1 MPKEDRSSE
10 MIEGFVRLLRER
22 NIRVGLAETIDA
34 CKAFSLL
41 DINKEIMREG
51 LAACLIKEEMDRPD
65 FDYIFDL
72 YFCNQMQESKRTPQT
87 PTQKGES
94 ELSEGI
100 RQRQESEELRK
111 DDAQQSQTQQ
121 RDQQRQQQG
130 VLARYGGIKG
140 IGRAIDEKDLEGA
153 ADQLLERILSKTRD
167 PDTFAEMLKNLI
179 EYMKLYAGWAVED
192 TVTFEDYLERIKEVL
207 SITQRKYLE
216 LFREEYPLE
225 DLISKLVKQ
234 DYPNIEEMGFN
245 KYAGDL
251 VFLVNNVDKIE
262 KTIKKLAQQLASKLS
277 RREKLADKGKI
288 NIRKS
293 IRKSLEYGGVMVKLD
308 YKRRKVQKPEIILL
322 CDVSGSC
329 EWISDFFI
337 ALMLGIKKA
346 FSEVKG
352 YIFTDHCWTVTK
364 ALDTG
369 MVERLFQEISHW
381 WDLYRGGGSSNME
394 TAFEDFLKKTQ
405 SEVTKK
411 TTVIILSDCR
421 DYLGRREVYGSARG
435 HPRSA
440 DKIAKL
446 AKASKRL
453 MILNPEDPRFWN
465 TGDSVVDYYAQAGA
479 ECYPVKNLQELAN
492 MVILAAKKDLNP
504 YTYTT

>member
-1 MPKEDRSSE
+1 

-41 DINKEIMREG
+41 EVDKETVREG

-65 FDYIFDL
+65 FDHIFNL
-72 YFCNQMQESKRTPQT
+72 YFCNQIPESKKPQQPT
-87 PTQKGES
+87 PTPKES
-94 ELSEGI
+94 ELTKRS
-100 RQRQESEELRK
+100 RQEQGTEGLRQEE
-111 DDAQQSQTQQ
+111 DAQQPQAQQ
-121 RDQQRQQQG
+121 LDQQRQQQG

-140 IGRAIDEKDLEGA
+140 IGKAIDENDLEGA
-153 ADQLLERILSKTRD
+153 ANQLSERILSQARD
-167 PDTFAEMLKNLI
+167 PDAFAKLLKNII

-192 TVTFEDYLERIKEVL
+192 TATFEDYMERIKEVL
-207 SITQRKYLE
+207 NKTQRKYLE

-225 DLISKLVKQ
+225 DLISKLVKL
-234 DYPNIEEMGFN
+234 DYSNIEELDFN

-277 RREKLADKGKI
+277 RREKLADRGKI

-308 YKRRKVQKPEIILL
+308 FKRRKVQKPEIMLL

-329 EWISDFFI
+329 EWISGFFI
-337 ALMLGIKKA
+337 TLMLGIKKA

-364 ALDTG
+364 ALETG
-369 MVERLFQEISHW
+369 MAERLFQEISHW
-381 WDLYRGGGSSNME
+381 WDLYRGVQAA
-394 TAFEDFLKKTQ
+394 TWK
-405 SEVTKK
+405 
-411 TTVIILSDCR
+411 
-421 DYLGRREVYGSARG
+421 
-435 HPRSA
+435 PRS
-440 DKIAKL
+440 KTSLRK
-446 AKASKRL
+446 
-453 MILNPEDPRFWN
+453 PRA
-465 TGDSVVDYYAQAGA
+465 T
-479 ECYPVKNLQELAN
+479 
-492 MVILAAKKDLNP
+492 
-504 YTYTT
+504 